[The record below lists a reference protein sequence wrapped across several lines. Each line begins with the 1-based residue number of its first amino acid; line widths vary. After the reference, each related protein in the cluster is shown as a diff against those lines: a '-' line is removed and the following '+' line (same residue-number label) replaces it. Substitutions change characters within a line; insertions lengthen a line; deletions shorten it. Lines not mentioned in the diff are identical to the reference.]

1 MAVKKSEIKNLVQ
14 NEWNKKVNA
23 LRKECNEATHRHERE
38 QLKPYDALFK
48 EVFEAENKYTEALNK
63 VTDKLTEDEIRI
75 YGFTYLRSPKYGTDF
90 ESNME
95 NVVQELYNGAIKGT
109 EAVAQPYEEE
119 IRKINEAY
127 RGVMSNVIQ
136 LTPKKGLD
144 YIIKMGFDVT
154 SITPTTAEVPMVVVD
169 PEALKLDK

>member
-14 NEWNKKVNA
+14 NEWNKKVTE
-23 LRKECNEATHRHERE
+23 LRKELNAATLSHERE
-38 QLKPYDALFK
+38 QLKPYDSLFK
-48 EVFEAENKYTEALNK
+48 ELFEAENKYKEAFNK
-63 VTDKLTEDEIRI
+63 VTDKLTEDGIRI
-75 YGFTYLRSPKYGTDF
+75 YGYTCLRSPKYGTDF
-90 ESNME
+90 EQNME
-95 NVVQELYNGAIKGT
+95 NIALNLYNGAIKGT
-109 EAVAQPYEEE
+109 EAIAKPYEEE
-119 IRKINEAY
+119 ISKINEAY

-154 SITPTTAEVPMVVVD
+154 SITSTTAEVPMVVVD

>member
-23 LRKECNEATHRHERE
+23 LRKERTSAVRDHQRE
-38 QLKPYDALFK
+38 QLKPYEAMFK
-48 EVFEAENKYTEALNK
+48 KVFEAENKHTEILNSI
-63 VTDKLTEDEIRI
+63 TDELTQDEIRI
-75 YGFTYLRSPKYGTDF
+75 YGFTYLRSPQYGKDL
-90 ESNME
+90 EENMDKII
-95 NVVQELYNGAIKGT
+95 NNLYEGTIKGT

-119 IRKINEAY
+119 ISKINEAY
-127 RGVMSNVIQ
+127 RGVMSNVMQ
-136 LTPKKGLD
+136 LSPKKGLD

>member
-23 LRKECNEATHRHERE
+23 IRKERDEATHNHERE

-48 EVFEAENKYTEALNK
+48 EFFEAENKFTEALNK
-63 VTDKLTEDEIRI
+63 VTDKLTEDGIRI

-90 ESNME
+90 ESNMDK
-95 NVVQELYNGAIKGT
+95 VVLELYNGAIKGT
-109 EAVAQPYEEE
+109 EAVAKPYEEE
-119 IRKINEAY
+119 ISKINEAY

>member
-23 LRKECNEATHRHERE
+23 LRKDRNEATHRHERE
-38 QLKPYDALFK
+38 QLKPYETLFK

-63 VTDKLTEDEIRI
+63 VAEKLTEDEIRI
-75 YGFTYLRSPKYGTDF
+75 YGFTYLRSPQYGTDF
-90 ESNME
+90 ERNME
-95 NVVQELYNGAIKGT
+95 KVVQDLYNGAIKGT

-119 IRKINEAY
+119 ISKINEAY

-136 LTPKKGLD
+136 LSPKKGLD

>member
-14 NEWNKKVNA
+14 NEWNKKVHA
-23 LRKECNEATHRHERE
+23 LRKERNEATRSHERE

-48 EVFEAENKYTEALNK
+48 EVFEAEMKYTEARNK
-63 VTDKLTEDEIRI
+63 VTDKLTEDGIRI
-75 YGFTYLRSPKYGTDF
+75 YDYTYLRSPKYGTDF
-90 ESNME
+90 ENNMDM
-95 NVVQELYNGAIKGT
+95 VVRDLYEGTIKGT
-109 EAVAQPYEEE
+109 EAVAKPYEEE
-119 IRKINEAY
+119 ISKINEAY

-154 SITPTTAEVPMVVVD
+154 SITTTTAEVPMVVVD

>member
-23 LRKECNEATHRHERE
+23 LRKDRNEATHSHERE

-48 EVFEAENKYTEALNK
+48 EVFEAEIKYTEALNK

-75 YGFTYLRSPKYGTDF
+75 FGFTYLQSPKYGKDF
-90 ESNME
+90 ERNMD
-95 NVVQELYNGAIKGT
+95 NVVQNLYDGAIKGT
-109 EAVAQPYEEE
+109 EAVAQPYDEE
-119 IRKINEAY
+119 ISKINKAY
-127 RGVMSNVIQ
+127 RGVMSNVMQ
-136 LTPKKGLD
+136 LSPKKGLD

-154 SITPTTAEVPMVVVD
+154 SITQTTAEVPMVVVD